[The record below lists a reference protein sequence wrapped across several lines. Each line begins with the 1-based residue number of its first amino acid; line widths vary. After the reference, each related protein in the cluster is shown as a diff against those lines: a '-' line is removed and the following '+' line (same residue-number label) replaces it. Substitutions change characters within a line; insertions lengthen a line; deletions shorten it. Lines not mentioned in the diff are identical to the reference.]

1 MPGDCGS
8 VQHWQFK
15 VLHKSEWAAFL
26 SPTPQADGADPWD
39 KPIPDRAKPLI
50 HLRQTHCISGMG
62 ERSHLQ

>member
-26 SPTPQADGADPWD
+26 SPMPHADGADPWD
-39 KPIPDRAKPLI
+39 KPIPDRVKPLI
-50 HLRQTHCISGMG
+50 HL
-62 ERSHLQ
+62 